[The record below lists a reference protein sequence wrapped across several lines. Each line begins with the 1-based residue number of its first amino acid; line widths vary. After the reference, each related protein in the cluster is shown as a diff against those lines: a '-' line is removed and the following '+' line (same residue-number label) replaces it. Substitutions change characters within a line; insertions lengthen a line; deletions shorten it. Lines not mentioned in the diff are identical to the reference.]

1 MIRPVIDYR
10 CIVYSSASAL
20 KTINIIQSQ
29 ALQISCG
36 AFRTS
41 PIPAMQVEMAEMP
54 LDVKVTIK
62 NVILEYNKGTQRESF
77 SEKRS

>member
-62 NVILEYNKGTQRESF
+62 KGHIGVQ
-77 SEKRS
+77 